1 MNQLPFFSKSQ
12 RRALLLLEW
21 FLILLVLGI
30 AIYQW
35 KAAPSGRGKSLVS
48 ADSTL
53 YNNRARTK
61 EASPYYAVPEEKVET
76 FPFDPN
82 TADSTELL
90 RLGLSPW
97 QVRAI
102 YRYRAKHGR
111 YHTPEDFQR
120 LPGMTVELWERLG
133 PYVRIAE
140 RFRYL
145 EPAAQKPLPKSEPL
159 PPADTT
165 KTVVQPA
172 TVPDTIVRQEKYEP
186 GTLVDINA
194 ADTSELK
201 KIPGIASYRARKI
214 VAYRE
219 QLGGYVTTE
228 QVMEACQMPDEIL
241 EWVKVSAPSPRLID
255 VNHLSVQRLMQHPYI
270 SFYQARDL
278 VEYRRKH
285 GSLASLDDLS
295 LLPTFS
301 PTEIERLRP
310 YVEFK

>member
-120 LPGMTVELWERLG
+120 LPGMTVEQWERLG

-172 TVPDTIVRQEKYEP
+172 TVPV
-186 GTLVDINA
+186 
-194 ADTSELK
+194 K
-201 KIPGIASYRARKI
+201 KSGPKRSIICLLFLFLAFLATT
-214 VAYRE
+214 AYIIHRE
-219 QLGGYVTTE
+219 G
-228 QVMEACQMPDEIL
+228 
-241 EWVKVSAPSPRLID
+241 
-255 VNHLSVQRLMQHPYI
+255 H
-270 SFYQARDL
+270 
-278 VEYRRKH
+278 
-285 GSLASLDDLS
+285 
-295 LLPTFS
+295 LLPFFFS
-301 PTEIERLRP
+301 DDEDEVPPTIDQATLLQALLNQQKP
-310 YVEFK
+310 TA